1 MKTRKFLLPLTAFA
15 LLLSF
20 GLTACGNNSGE
31 QGGGEGQQSV
41 EPGKQEKISV
51 SAEGDKKNLILGETV
66 QLYAKVGDQALDGVT
81 WEAKDA
87 EVASVSATGL
97 VTSLKVGSTQIIA
110 SKDGYKAGTI
120 TIKVDLQNIAVS
132 AKDNKT
138 TLVMGE
144 TVELSADQQGVTWAT
159 SDEKIAT
166 VDQTGKVTA
175 VYAGSAV
182 ISAKKDGFN
191 DGKITITVTRPAAT
205 ATLHWEDADHYSA
218 DGWWGTAAEGV
229 TPIYARDSGNASDGQ
244 CIAHLDAGDKETLAF
259 TSNAAVKAEFVITMA
274 SSSSIEDLSQVMTAK
289 LNGTAL
295 NVPAGEFTSGSNSEF
310 IEVSL
315 GNGNIVSGDNSLV
328 LEFAASA
335 PYIDDLAIY
344 AESAATIAVKAAPA
358 RETIEVKIEEGRENL
373 LAYIG
378 EEVQI
383 ELNKP
388 TSLEGVSFVSDKE
401 SVATVSNDG
410 KITGVALGTANI
422 TVKKDGWYSA
432 RVEVVV
438 EKKVL
443 AGEIRV
449 EAENTTNEL
458 PSGFHKY
465 TDKTSGITNGHSGSA
480 YITGYDVHEACTLEY
495 SFESSKDQT
504 MTLIIAGAPHYQ
516 MSEPFSFATDC
527 EILLNGVKVTVNA
540 EAQIEPGSTMG
551 AATVEVTIGD
561 VNVKSGTNTFV
572 INFAEKAPA
581 LDCYRFMPKA

>member
-31 QGGGEGQQSV
+31 QGGGESQQSV

>member
-1 MKTRKFLLPLTAFA
+1 MKTRKFLLPLTAFV

-383 ELNKP
+383 ELTKP